1 MSLLVKAD
9 LSRNPYI
16 GVYAACNDD
25 IAVMPRAAPRKF
37 CELLER
43 TLKVQV
49 VEATIAGTTLL
60 GSLLCMNSRGMVVTD
75 EISRRELE
83 ALQKALDGKLDVAEV
98 GHRLN
103 AFGNTVLAN
112 DYGALVH
119 PEYEEEVR
127 AVLEEAMEV
136 KVTPARLAGSGLVG
150 ASGLATN
157 RAALLHPKSTEEERE
172 EAKRALGVPVS
183 ISTANRGCPYLRA
196 CVLVNAHGA
205 VVGQETTTVEIDRIQ
220 DIML

>member
-1 MSLLVKAD
+1 M
-9 LSRNPYI
+9 

-25 IAVMPRAAPRKF
+25 IAVVPRGSPPKF
-37 CELLER
+37 TDLVGR

-49 VEATIAGTTLL
+49 LEASIAGTTLL
-60 GSLLCMNSRGMVVTD
+60 GSLLCMNSRGMIVTD
-75 EISRRELE
+75 EISTREFE
-83 ALQKALDGKLDVAEV
+83 ALEKAVDGHLDVAEV

-119 PEYEEEVR
+119 PDYEEEIR
-127 AVLEEAMEV
+127 AVIEEVMEV
-136 KVTPARLAGSGLVG
+136 KVSPAKLAGSGLVG

-157 RAALLHPKSTEEERE
+157 RGALLHPKSTLEERE
-172 EAKRALGVPVS
+172 EAKRVLGVPLN

-196 CVLVNAHGA
+196 SVLVNAHGA
-205 VVGQETTTVEIDRIQ
+205 VVGRNTTTVEIDRIQ
-220 DIML
+220 DTML